1 MGVGGVVA
9 AAAMAGAVAVGANSV
24 AGQPDDDAWR
34 ELGLK
39 VVEQTSRTDQDCVAN
54 SFGQVKDLLTAAP
67 CRSLSRLL
75 FTLADD
81 KGSLVAV
88 SVAWVEFGD
97 RAVATEFRRVE
108 DIYGTGDITPLSAR
122 LLLMSDITFTAHHY
136 DSEQFNTTVV
146 VAEAENVK
154 GAATPEFLHRITEVA
169 VLTPRP

>member
-9 AAAMAGAVAVGANSV
+9 AAALAGAVAVGAGTV
-24 AGQPDDDAWR
+24 GGQPDDEAWR
-34 ELGLK
+34 GLGLA
-39 VVEQTSRTDQDCVAN
+39 VVDRTTRDDRDCVAN
-54 SFGQVKDLLTAAP
+54 SFGQVRDLLAAAP
-67 CRSLSRLL
+67 CRSLSRML

-88 SVAWVEFGD
+88 SVAWVEFEQRD
-97 RAVATEFRRVE
+97 VATEFKRVE
-108 DIYGTGDITPLSAR
+108 DIHGTGDITPLSAR

-136 DSEQFNTTVV
+136 DSTMLDTTVV

-154 GAATPEFLHRITEVA
+154 GAATPEFLEKVTEVA